1 MYLATERKSNA
12 WLLAKTG
19 IEPCLLE
26 EMKKRRLS
34 YLQHILRKEGIC
46 LEKEIIQGTTS
57 GHWHHGRPRARW
69 EDNITKWTGL
79 KGDLLLQ
86 PAEDRSRWW
95 KIVREAANPRSED
108 GWRQDKTFHVSMLW
122 GRGHL
127 YPHSPPTSTVSSP
140 ILNPKSQ
147 NDYRMNSASWENRKW
162 KCAKNYNK
170 WHNKFIFLKQQS
182 AFW

>member
-12 WLLAKTG
+12 WLLAKIG
-19 IEPCLLE
+19 VEPCLLE

-95 KIVREAANPRSED
+95 KIVREAANRRSEH
-108 GWRQDKTFHVSMLW
+108 GWRQDDISRQYAAGEGIALPK
-122 GRGHL
+122 
-127 YPHSPPTSTVSSP
+127 PTSTVSSP
-140 ILNPKSQ
+140 IFKPQKS
-147 NDYRMNSASWENRKW
+147 KW
-162 KCAKNYNK
+162 
-170 WHNKFIFLKQQS
+170 LQDEQR
-182 AFW
+182 